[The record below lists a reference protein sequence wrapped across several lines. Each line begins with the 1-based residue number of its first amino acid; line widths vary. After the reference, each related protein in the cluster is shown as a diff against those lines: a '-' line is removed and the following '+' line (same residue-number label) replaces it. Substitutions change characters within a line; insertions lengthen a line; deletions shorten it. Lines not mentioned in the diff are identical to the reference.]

1 MTLNPYLANFFERV
15 KNKQNVIVNN
25 LSKDNKKLFVKKLAK
40 LTHNHA
46 LQVLYWIIRRLL
58 MADYEAVV
66 P

>member
-15 KNKQNVIVNN
+15 KNKQNIIVNN